1 MPLSFWIMVVT
12 VVLTGSA
19 AEATQVPCSFRAQG
33 EAVEL
38 RIVADQ
44 QEIWSGRLPKGE
56 RQTVRVPEGDF
67 TVESQV
73 YNPNLKTKETIVA
86 RAHTESCQSDRSI
99 PVPFFPE

>member
-1 MPLSFWIMVVT
+1 MRYWLLIMVT
-12 VVLTGSA
+12 TSVLIGKT
-19 AEATQVPCSFRAQG
+19 AEASEMSCSFSAQG

-44 QEIWSGRLPKGE
+44 QEIWSGRLQKGE
-56 RQTVRVPEGDF
+56 RHTVRVPQGDF

-86 RAHTESCQSDRSI
+86 HAHTESCKSDRPI